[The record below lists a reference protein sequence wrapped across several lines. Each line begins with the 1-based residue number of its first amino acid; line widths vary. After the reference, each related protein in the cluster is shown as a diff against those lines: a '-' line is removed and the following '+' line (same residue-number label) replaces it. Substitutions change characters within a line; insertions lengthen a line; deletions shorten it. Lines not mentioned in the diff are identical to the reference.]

1 MKKNT
6 SIPASKAAKNNLPV
20 NGWHQDSLH
29 GRQPDEEALQKYRT
43 LFNSMTEGFIIC
55 ELIYN
60 EQNKAIDWRWLEVNP
75 AFEKQ
80 VDLKSEAIVGQRRT
94 ELFPNMDYAL
104 LEKYTQVVQTQQSIE
119 FEEHSKAADKWLY
132 IRAIPFGQ
140 HQFAVLFSDI
150 TERKQL
156 EQRQQFLLK
165 LSDALSNEVD
175 PLRVQ
180 AIASRL
186 LGQHLNVNQVHY
198 GETIDDVV
206 VIHQGW
212 ENGLP
217 PMAGTFRHQDFTKR
231 IIESYRTGQIQVTND
246 IHTVAEPPF
255 QDRDAI
261 SGAGFNAYIA
271 IPIIKNGE
279 CVATFA
285 VYSISRRKWKQD
297 EVDLVKETAERTW
310 DAVERARAIAAL
322 REAELQTKVKQLE
335 EEQQR
340 EIFRVSLQTLEDERQ
355 RMAESLHNGLGQVL
369 YGIKI
374 NLANLSQKQ
383 TEADFRKSKNYINL
397 LLTDAIR
404 ESRRISHD
412 LMPATLEEFGL
423 ASAVQDICDQL
434 HGSVHFTCRV
444 EIKGKRLAKYLELAV
459 YRTVQELMTNIVKHA
474 KAKNAV
480 VDIYIDNKNIH
491 IKVTDD
497 GIGLNTAQKD
507 KPGIGLTSIRSKI
520 GLLSGN
526 IAIESAN
533 GTAITI
539 NIPMSA
545 KGSHKPQ

>member
-1 MKKNT
+1 
-6 SIPASKAAKNNLPV
+6 
-20 NGWHQDSLH
+20 
-29 GRQPDEEALQKYRT
+29 
-43 LFNSMTEGFIIC
+43 
-55 ELIYN
+55 
-60 EQNKAIDWRWLEVNP
+60 
-75 AFEKQ
+75 
-80 VDLKSEAIVGQRRT
+80 
-94 ELFPNMDYAL
+94 
-104 LEKYTQVVQTQQSIE
+104 
-119 FEEHSKAADKWLY
+119 
-132 IRAIPFGQ
+132 
-140 HQFAVLFSDI
+140 
-150 TERKQL
+150 
-156 EQRQQFLLK
+156 
-165 LSDALSNEVD
+165 
-175 PLRVQ
+175 
-180 AIASRL
+180 
-186 LGQHLNVNQVHY
+186 
-198 GETIDDVV
+198 
-206 VIHQGW
+206 
-212 ENGLP
+212 
-217 PMAGTFRHQDFTKR
+217 
-231 IIESYRTGQIQVTND
+231 
-246 IHTVAEPPF
+246 
-255 QDRDAI
+255 
-261 SGAGFNAYIA
+261 
-271 IPIIKNGE
+271 
-279 CVATFA
+279 

-497 GIGLNTAQKD
+497 GIGLNAAQKD